1 MSLTNLGTA
10 ETSVGGTYAGSPVRL
25 NQKNTFVNN
34 NTTATIAGKIIQEK
48 QALSK
53 ALRPKADN

>member
-1 MSLTNLGTA
+1 MSN
-10 ETSVGGTYAGSPVRL
+10 VGFEASAPTGSQPNKPVRL

-34 NTTATIAGKIIQEK
+34 NNTATISGKVVQEK

-53 ALRPKADN
+53 ILRPKADN